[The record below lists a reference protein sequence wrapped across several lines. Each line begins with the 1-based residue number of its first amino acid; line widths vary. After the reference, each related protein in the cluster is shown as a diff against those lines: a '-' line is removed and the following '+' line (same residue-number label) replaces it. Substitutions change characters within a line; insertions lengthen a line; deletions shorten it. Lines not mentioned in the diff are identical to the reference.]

1 MIAPNPNWYRTR
13 LLAGPYGAAAML
25 FAVTWLGGG
34 LIGADTEP
42 NARTWILAAIVVLT
56 FVGWVAAMITVF
68 RRLGKWGLIAAPS
81 ALLVGLVA
89 TGIPLLAGA
98 CALAQACI

>member
-1 MIAPNPNWYRTR
+1 MIGPNPGWYRIR
-13 LLAGPYGAAAML
+13 LLACPYGAAAML
-25 FAVTWLGGG
+25 LAVTWLGGG

-42 NARTWILAAIVVLT
+42 TARVWILAAIVVLS
-56 FVGWVAAMITVF
+56 FVGWVATMIFVF
-68 RRLGKWGLIAAPS
+68 RRLGKRGLIAAPS

-89 TGIPLLAGA
+89 TGLPLFAGA